1 MNKSIWT
8 RRLLIPV
15 KTNIPWSSLSSVP
28 PHSWGCHG
36 VMAPSSG
43 DIFKLAEANACWAPE
58 DLLCMEEH
66 TFTRHVELLG
76 AVRGFSP
83 PQLMTLKEKAVQ
95 VKPTSGREH
104 STEKKAQHDGPSTA
118 ARRAQLREFS
128 RVLSHC
134 NFSVSTPCHRYA
146 LHIWEISSAS
156 LSGLWQRTEMCLG
169 ISWTLSEKFCGCSL
183 VPLTETVSRNCAF
196 SLSTWR
202 TSVAAYSRVS
212 QNPLQICLKT

>member
-1 MNKSIWT
+1 
-8 RRLLIPV
+8 
-15 KTNIPWSSLSSVP
+15 
-28 PHSWGCHG
+28 
-36 VMAPSSG
+36 MAPSSG

-104 STEKKAQHDGPSTA
+104 STEGKAQHDGPSTA
-118 ARRAQLREFS
+118 ARKAQLREFS
-128 RVLSHC
+128 RALSHC

-146 LHIWEISSAS
+146 VHI
-156 LSGLWQRTEMCLG
+156 
-169 ISWTLSEKFCGCSL
+169 
-183 VPLTETVSRNCAF
+183 
-196 SLSTWR
+196 
-202 TSVAAYSRVS
+202 
-212 QNPLQICLKT
+212 